1 MRAVGYFRQK
11 KTNEWS
17 SINDSFELQFEE
29 YCAVNFHQNLGIY
42 VDNLGSK
49 NEYKK
54 LLEFLSSSGSEYL
67 VAIPDSR
74 HLGSDLEELT
84 RSLIAIDATGSS
96 SICMDDLIPD
106 PIQNG
111 FQRLGIKGVSKTRS
125 DRVRESMRAKAAQGK
140 PLGRPPFGYEIN
152 EDGDLVIVPGQASVV
167 ELIYRLYTKDQIGF
181 RLIAQQL
188 NERGITTRKNKPWN
202 VVTVRDILRNV
213 AYTGTY
219 SRFGLRKSKVHEAV
233 ISTEIFKLAQDITKT
248 RRPIGRVSSAD
259 PFLLSGLVY
268 CADCGNKMMGV
279 TRRQKWQRKDSRR
292 SSGVYRYYQCQS
304 RQNQGR
310 CSYVTWRASMLE
322 STVIGRLIENIKN
335 AIDKKDL
342 LNVNESSRI
351 DRIRE
356 LNRDRVKSAERRM
369 LFALKRVAKAE
380 IPLDLM
386 SEYIKNIDSAR
397 KLSSKSRD
405 VEPEAILSKV
415 KRIESLKY
423 EEKRVIFEENIMR
436 ITVHKE
442 MVDISF

>member
-1 MRAVGYFRQK
+1 
-11 KTNEWS
+11 
-17 SINDSFELQFEE
+17 
-29 YCAVNFHQNLGIY
+29 
-42 VDNLGSK
+42 
-49 NEYKK
+49 
-54 LLEFLSSSGSEYL
+54 
-67 VAIPDSR
+67 
-74 HLGSDLEELT
+74 
-84 RSLIAIDATGSS
+84 
-96 SICMDDLIPD
+96 
-106 PIQNG
+106 
-111 FQRLGIKGVSKTRS
+111 
-125 DRVRESMRAKAAQGK
+125 
-140 PLGRPPFGYEIN
+140 
-152 EDGDLVIVPGQASVV
+152 
-167 ELIYRLYTKDQIGF
+167 
-181 RLIAQQL
+181 
-188 NERGITTRKNKPWN
+188 
-202 VVTVRDILRNV
+202 
-213 AYTGTY
+213 
-219 SRFGLRKSKVHEAV
+219 
-233 ISTEIFKLAQDITKT
+233 
-248 RRPIGRVSSAD
+248 
-259 PFLLSGLVY
+259 
-268 CADCGNKMMGV
+268 
-279 TRRQKWQRKDSRR
+279 
-292 SSGVYRYYQCQS
+292 
-304 RQNQGR
+304 
-310 CSYVTWRASMLE
+310 MLE